1 MHIEDIIK
9 SDSLVSEIKVIVY
22 ATKSGSYMKSQLQK
36 YILYEYI
43 PM

>member
-22 ATKSGSYMKSQLQK
+22 ATIGLSNFMKN
-36 YILYEYI
+36 
-43 PM
+43 